1 MGSLR
6 NRLNIAEDRNGELKY
21 WFDEITL
28 TGTQRRYEKEANRYG
43 I

>member
-1 MGSLR
+1 MDSLK

-21 WFDEITL
+21 WFHEITH
-28 TGTQRRYEKEANRYG
+28 TGAQKRYEREANRYG